1 MEEETLYDRIGEADL
16 NPTYKDGQV
25 YQHTDVNNMLSILK
39 TAVNENYHDI
49 QKLENGTKTVGN
61 ANKLSGA
68 TLSRYLDETL
78 QADDNK
84 IPSSQQAKA
93 YVDDLF
99 SSFSP
104 PIRGVDYWTEEDQ
117 DYVINET
124 ADQVKIKMAET
135 IKNMGEY
142 DSQTNYEK
150 LNVVTYQGSSYC
162 ALKDTTGNLPTNS
175 EYWQLYAEKGEKGDK
190 GDIGLSNTLSIG
202 TVEKGQ
208 EASASITGTS
218 PNQTLNLV
226 LPKGDKGDTGETGPQ
241 GPQGPQGVQ
250 GPQGNQGEKGDK
262 GDKGDTGE
270 TGERGETGPANT
282 LSIGTVTNGEEASA
296 EITGEAPNQTLNLVL
311 PQGIKGDTGDDGFS
325 PTVTSSKSGKTTTL
339 TITDVNGT
347 STATILDGEDG
358 PTYTAGSG
366 IDITNNV
373 ISNTQTSAQWGNITG
388 TLSNQTDL
396 QDELDDKQDTLV
408 SGTNIKTIN
417 GSSILGNGD
426 IEVASDIDMFADTK
440 NGTFYRANKKG
451 IYWYTGATAFNLG
464 IGASDI
470 SFSGDKI
477 LMFMQKIDA
486 DDVQNLQDNDT
497 IGYALG
503 LKKIV
508 SNDGEVEILSNYY
521 IIKYDSSTS
530 SKTKLLNGNG
540 AYIDGLTSITHISNN
555 YYNKSYIDTGL
566 SSKQDTLVSG
576 TNIKTINN
584 ESILGSGNINIQG
597 GGSGGTSTD
606 VKINGTSI
614 TSGDTANIAVE
625 GTYNASTNKLM
636 TKSEVDGYDASW
648 IFTSPPSVADF
659 NAFYNYVENG
669 GIRVYTTSQDDN
681 QINTTLVENVK
692 IGGSTDNKYI
702 DIYIHGDLFR
712 LICDGTQVTKYF
724 FPLYEDTRNKVTL
737 LSRRSKDYQY
747 PSAKCVYD
755 NLATKADTS
764 SLSTVATSGNYN
776 DLTNKPT
783 IPVVPTNISSFT
795 NDSNYQTATQVQTAI
810 NNAIGT
816 ALGGSY

>member
-1 MEEETLYDRIGEADL
+1 M
-16 NPTYKDGQV
+16 
-25 YQHTDVNNMLSILK
+25 
-39 TAVNENYHDI
+39 
-49 QKLENGTKTVGN
+49 
-61 ANKLSGA
+61 
-68 TLSRYLDETL
+68 
-78 QADDNK
+78 
-84 IPSSQQAKA
+84 
-93 YVDDLF
+93 
-99 SSFSP
+99 
-104 PIRGVDYWTEEDQ
+104 
-117 DYVINET
+117 
-124 ADQVKIKMAET
+124 
-135 IKNMGEY
+135 
-142 DSQTNYEK
+142 
-150 LNVVTYQGSSYC
+150 
-162 ALKDTTGNLPTNS
+162 
-175 EYWQLYAEKGEKGDK
+175 
-190 GDIGLSNTLSIG
+190 
-202 TVEKGQ
+202 
-208 EASASITGTS
+208 
-218 PNQTLNLV
+218 
-226 LPKGDKGDTGETGPQ
+226 
-241 GPQGPQGVQ
+241 
-250 GPQGNQGEKGDK
+250 
-262 GDKGDTGE
+262 
-270 TGERGETGPANT
+270 
-282 LSIGTVTNGEEASA
+282 
-296 EITGEAPNQTLNLVL
+296 
-311 PQGIKGDTGDDGFS
+311 
-325 PTVTSSKSGKTTTL
+325 
-339 TITDVNGT
+339 
-347 STATILDGEDG
+347 
-358 PTYTAGSG
+358 
-366 IDITNNV
+366 
-373 ISNTQTSAQWGNITG
+373 
-388 TLSNQTDL
+388 

-417 GSSILGNGD
+417 GSSILGSGD

-503 LKKIV
+503 LKKLDD
-508 SNDGEVEILSNYY
+508 NDGEVEILSNYY
-521 IIKYDSSTS
+521 IIKYDSSTP

-540 AYIDGLTSITHISNN
+540 GIIDGLTSITHISNN

-584 ESILGSGNINIQG
+584 ESLLGSGNISIQG
-597 GGSGGTSTD
+597 GGTSTD

-648 IFTSPPSVADF
+648 IYTRRPSVADF

-669 GIRVYTTSQDDN
+669 GIRVYTTSQDAD
-681 QINTTLVENVK
+681 QISTGLVENVM
-692 IGGSTDNKYI
+692 IGKWGDEKYI
-702 DIYIHGDLFR
+702 DIYGSSLLDLT
-712 LICDGTQVTKYF
+712 CDGTKVTKKSVQIF
-724 FPLYEDTRNKVTL
+724 ETSSNKVTS
-737 LSRRSKDYQY
+737 LSRSSKDDEY

-755 NLATKADTS
+755 NLVTKADTS

-795 NDSNYQTATQVQTAI
+795 NDSNYQNATQVQTAI